1 MHVGIIGTGH
11 IGLVAGACLAKLG
24 NEVMCADRD
33 ETKIE
38 SLKRG
43 TVTIYEPGLQDL
55 VTDVTAQGR
64 LRFTTSIAEAVE
76 HSEVVF
82 ICVGTPAKKDGSA
95 DLGQVEAAAREVAT
109 SLSDYRVIV
118 EKSTVPARTG
128 ERIARTLKLHA
139 RPGALFDVVSFP
151 EFSREGS
158 GIDDFLYPD
167 RIILGV
173 ESPRA
178 EAVMRRLLGPIS
190 APLMVTD
197 RNSAEMIKHASNCFL
212 AMKISYVNAVANVC
226 ERVGADVLK
235 VAEGMGLDRRIQ
247 RDFLDAGIGF
257 GGSCFPKDLAAFIAM
272 AEEAGYD
279 FGLLKEVR
287 AVNDERKRRLV
298 ANLRDALWVLRGKT
312 IAVWGLAFKPNTD
325 DVREAPA
332 FEVIEMLL
340 GEGCTVRVYDPEA
353 MPNARAALG
362 DRVVYCRDAYDAAQ
376 GADAV
381 ALVTEWD
388 EFKALDMAAVKELLT
403 LPIVVD
409 GRNALDRDALEA
421 MGFQYYGLG
430 RAATAEQTPRE
441 LRVA

>member
-1 MHVGIIGTGH
+1 MKLGVIGLGYVGLPSAAGFAELGFSVIGTDSDRG
-11 IGLVAGACLAKLG
+11 KL
-24 NEVMCADRD
+24 
-33 ETKIE
+33 ETLHE
-38 SLKRG
+38 GRSPLD
-43 TVTIYEPGLQDL
+43 EPGLQELLDKH
-55 VTDVTAQGR
+55 TASGR
-64 LRFTTSIAEAVE
+64 LRFADDIATVVREATIL
-76 HSEVVF
+76 F